1 MTFKAQLLFL
11 ATVLVFGPSG
21 NAFAAEVEKFTIG
34 YLEITGDPRYE
45 EKRAY
50 ARIRVKPHDRP
61 LAGAELA
68 MHQSRIPGRAIK
80 MEFTLE
86 RATAENA
93 KGLVAQIHRM
103 KLESGIR
110 FFLVDTNAIVL
121 SVIAKATA
129 DNGIVLFNISDYYD
143 RLRGAECQPH
153 LLHTIP
159 SHAMLTDAL
168 TQFLVFKKWRKVLL
182 LRGAEP
188 DDMVYASAFIR
199 SAKRYGIK
207 ITETHEFKHGNDPRQ
222 RDKNNVA
229 LLTSGSNADV
239 VFIADIE
246 GEFGRY
252 VPYQTNPP
260 LLVFGTEG
268 LQATSW
274 HWAWERHG
282 APQLNQ
288 RFEKHAKR
296 RMQGPDWAAWTA
308 AKSIIESVIRTRSTD
323 FKKVQTYLLS
333 DKLNLDVYKGAP
345 ASYRLWDNQ
354 LRQPILL
361 HSHNAIIDRAPIRGF
376 LHQTENM
383 DTLGDDIGDKRCQ
396 FQGTK

>member
-1 MTFKAQLLFL
+1 
-11 ATVLVFGPSG
+11 
-21 NAFAAEVEKFTIG
+21 
-34 YLEITGDPRYE
+34 
-45 EKRAY
+45 
-50 ARIRVKPHDRP
+50 
-61 LAGAELA
+61 
-68 MHQSRIPGRAIK
+68 
-80 MEFTLE
+80 
-86 RATAENA
+86 
-93 KGLVAQIHRM
+93 
-103 KLESGIR
+103 
-110 FFLVDTNAIVL
+110 
-121 SVIAKATA
+121 
-129 DNGIVLFNISDYYD
+129 
-143 RLRGAECQPH
+143 
-153 LLHTIP
+153 
-159 SHAMLTDAL
+159 MLTDAL

-188 DDMVYASAFIR
+188 DDIVYASAFIR

-207 ITETHEFKHGNDPRQ
+207 ITKTHEFKHGNDPRQ

-252 VPYQTNPP
+252 VPYQTQSP

-296 RMQGPDWAAWTA
+296 RMQGPDWAAWA
-308 AKSIIESVIRTRSTD
+308 AVKSIIESVIRTRSTD

-396 FQGTK
+396 F

>member
-1 MTFKAQLLFL
+1 MT
-11 ATVLVFGPSG
+11 
-21 NAFAAEVEKFTIG
+21 
-34 YLEITGDPRYE
+34 
-45 EKRAY
+45 
-50 ARIRVKPHDRP
+50 
-61 LAGAELA
+61 A
-68 MHQSRIPGRAIK
+68 MQQSRIPGRAIK

-129 DNGIVLFNISDYYD
+129 DNGTVLFNISDYYD

-229 LLTSGSNADV
+229 FLLLILKENLVATFPIKRTPRYLFSARKGCKRQVGIGLGKGMEHLNSINGLKSTQNGACRV
-239 VFIADIE
+239 QI
-246 GEFGRY
+246 GLPGRR
-252 VPYQTNPP
+252 P
-260 LLVFGTEG
+260 
-268 LQATSW
+268 
-274 HWAWERHG
+274 
-282 APQLNQ
+282 
-288 RFEKHAKR
+288 
-296 RMQGPDWAAWTA
+296 
-308 AKSIIESVIRTRSTD
+308 
-323 FKKVQTYLLS
+323 
-333 DKLNLDVYKGAP
+333 
-345 ASYRLWDNQ
+345 NQ
-354 LRQPILL
+354 LSNL
-361 HSHNAIIDRAPIRGF
+361 
-376 LHQTENM
+376 
-383 DTLGDDIGDKRCQ
+383 
-396 FQGTK
+396 